1 MKNVT
6 AVNGNY
12 FKQAVELM
20 NANELYSVKIQLGE
34 ELKDSTLKV
43 FMDNVEAVPVEK
55 EEEIV
60 EKIVEMY
67 NFIFDD
73 EYQIPEG
80 IFEEESEM
88 EEVAEEV
95 RVGGTVEVK
104 VKKEKKVKEPKAPK
118 EPKALKEK
126 KEHTPLAEKGE
137 YGFRKGSRC
146 DLFINAVKENPGITM
161 KEVQELPWNDNK
173 ATYNGTLSK
182 MKKEGKMKTENGKIF
197 LV

>member
-126 KEHTPLAEKGE
+126 NGQTSLGKTELFMKEL
-137 YGFRKGSRC
+137 FDKGSTDEEVLAALTQRYVEKAARSKKPQY
-146 DLFINAVKENPGITM
+146 DEAFILRRFKIYKNI
-161 KEVQELPWNDNK
+161 
-173 ATYNGTLSK
+173 LSK
-182 MKKEGKMKTENGKIF
+182 TK
-197 LV
+197 

>member
-6 AVNGNY
+6 VVNGNY

-43 FMDNVEAVPVEK
+43 FMENVEAVPVEK

-80 IFEEESEM
+80 IFEEETIV
-88 EEVAEEV
+88 EEVKMEDGKETVTSIKVLPEEHLV
-95 RVGGTVEVK
+95 IKRLDRIIEIL
-104 VKKEKKVKEPKAPK
+104 EKIKQVSGR
-118 EPKALKEK
+118 
-126 KEHTPLAEKGE
+126 PLLNPC
-137 YGFRKGSRC
+137 S
-146 DLFINAVKENPGITM
+146 DLMAR
-161 KEVQELPWNDNK
+161 LPTK
-173 ATYNGTLSK
+173 
-182 MKKEGKMKTENGKIF
+182 
-197 LV
+197 